1 MESGLTVW
9 QPTHWNR
16 LINDI
21 IGLHG
26 LCLVEHGL
34 RSPFGRSDN
43 ENNRNLCSQTG
54 NTESAEIIRRDA
66 ILIGIDSG
74 LSADEA
80 LPVLLD
86 ATEDPQYA

>member
-1 MESGLTVW
+1 L
-9 QPTHWNR
+9 
-16 LINDI
+16 
-21 IGLHG
+21 
-26 LCLVEHGL
+26 
-34 RSPFGRSDN
+34 GRSDN

-74 LSADEA
+74 LSADEV

>member
-1 MESGLTVW
+1 MTSSACTDCASLSLDFAR
-9 QPTHWNR
+9 P
-16 LINDI
+16 L
-21 IGLHG
+21 
-26 LCLVEHGL
+26 
-34 RSPFGRSDN
+34 GRSDN

-74 LSADEA
+74 LSADEV